1 VNSLCRWLLLLVI
14 AAMAMAAPQQ
24 PPGLS
29 YIALMHVTVIDGTG
43 APPQSDVTV
52 VIAGYRIAQIG
63 KTATVSMPS
72 KARIVD
78 CRGKFLI
85 PGLWDMHAHPDD
97 PELWPV
103 NPPAKEKE
111 SLLTLLIANGVTGIR
126 DMGGDLKLLQGWRNR
141 IGAETMI
148 GPRIKACGPLLDGP
162 KPMWPGSIAIS
173 NEEQARQAVR
183 DLKKARADFVKV
195 YSLLPREAYFA
206 IADESKKLG
215 IPFAG
220 HVPDSVTPAEA
231 SDAGQASEEHL
242 LQIVESCSDRDA
254 VKKKLDQ
261 LHEAGASPIERRVA
275 YIETMLATYDDKK
288 AQALFAKFVKN
299 NTWVTPTV
307 VVWQNNASFEND
319 YSKYA
324 ERMKYLPRYIREY
337 WNPKNNAHLQNRSP
351 ERLAAEKKLVS
362 KYLEVIGA
370 MQRAGV
376 KLMTGSDFGANPLLF
391 PGWGVHDEMA
401 LLVKAGLTPMQAI
414 QAATKNPTTFLGLN
428 DSVGTIE
435 RGKIADLVLLG
446 ANPLEDINNTRKI
459 TAVIFGGRMFD
470 RTTLNRMLES
480 VANAQE
486 KSSPPVADQELRQE
500 LLKRVDQDQA
510 IRNEL
515 IEKGVVHP
523 DHALEARMSDIDSSN
538 TARMREIVKQFG
550 WPGPELVGK
559 DGTEAAFLLVQHADY
574 AFQKE
579 MLPLVRDAYR
589 ANKLSGQDYA
599 LLLDRVLVREGKPQV
614 YGTQAKPFD
623 QWKAKQPAFET
634 IEDAANVDRRRAEV
648 GLPPLADYARMLKQM
663 YFPKDR

>member
-1 VNSLCRWLLLLVI
+1 MKTICRLLTLLS
-14 AAMAMAAPQQ
+14 MAALTTAQSPE
-24 PPGLS
+24 PTLIP

-52 VIAGYRIAQIG
+52 VIAGYRIVQIG
-63 KTATVSMPS
+63 RTAAVSMPS
-72 KARIVD
+72 RARIVD
-78 CRGKFLI
+78 GRGKFLI

-103 NPPAKEKE
+103 NPPEKEKE

-126 DMGGDLKLLQGWRNR
+126 DMGGDLKLLQDWRNR
-141 IGAETMI
+141 IGAGTMI

-206 IADESKKLG
+206 IADEAKKLN

-254 VKKKLDQ
+254 VKKKLNE
-261 LHEAGASPIERRVA
+261 LREAGASPVERRIA

-288 AQALFAKFVKN
+288 AEALFAKFVKN
-299 NTWVTPTV
+299 HTWQTPTV
-307 VVWQNNASFEND
+307 VVWQNNASFEDD

-324 ERMKYLPRYIREY
+324 ERMKYLPPYIREY
-337 WNPKNNAHLQNRSP
+337 WNPKNNAHLQNRAA
-351 ERLAAEKKLVS
+351 ERLAAEKKLVK
-362 KYLEVIGA
+362 KYLEVIGS

-428 DSVGTIE
+428 DSVGTVE
-435 RGKIADLVLLG
+435 KGKIADLVLLS
-446 ANPLEDINNTRKI
+446 ANPLEDINNTSKI
-459 TAVIFGGRMFD
+459 AAVIFGGRMFD
-470 RTTLNRMLES
+470 RATLNRMLDS
-480 VANAQE
+480 AAA
-486 KSSPPVADQELRQE
+486 S
-500 LLKRVDQDQA
+500 
-510 IRNEL
+510 
-515 IEKGVVHP
+515 
-523 DHALEARMSDIDSSN
+523 AR
-538 TARMREIVKQFG
+538 
-550 WPGPELVGK
+550 
-559 DGTEAAFLLVQHADY
+559 
-574 AFQKE
+574 
-579 MLPLVRDAYR
+579 
-589 ANKLSGQDYA
+589 
-599 LLLDRVLVREGKPQV
+599 
-614 YGTQAKPFD
+614 
-623 QWKAKQPAFET
+623 
-634 IEDAANVDRRRAEV
+634 
-648 GLPPLADYARMLKQM
+648 
-663 YFPKDR
+663 PK